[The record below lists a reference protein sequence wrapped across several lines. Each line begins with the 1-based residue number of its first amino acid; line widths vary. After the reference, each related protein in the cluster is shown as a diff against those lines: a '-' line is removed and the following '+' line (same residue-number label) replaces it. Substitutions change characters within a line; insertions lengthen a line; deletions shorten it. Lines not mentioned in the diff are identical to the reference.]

1 MRLGISLPQCGEAAS
16 PDAVRDH
23 AREAEAL
30 GYDSVWVLDRVL
42 YPVNPRVPYAGTPDG
57 SLPLSYKRVFDPLT
71 TLTFVAA
78 CTERVALGTSVLN
91 LPFYNPVLLHKQLTT
106 LDILSKGRLRVTFGT
121 GWSPDEYEAVG
132 VDMKT
137 RGARTNEALD
147 LLRKMWTETTPEH
160 NGTYFSLPKSVFD
173 LRPVNGP
180 PPVYMAAFT
189 PVTMKRVAEKA
200 DGWNPAGMP
209 AAVTK
214 SMWDGILAMAKDAG
228 RDPSKLQLVVRG
240 NLVLNAEATPGER
253 PPFCGTWEEIARDI
267 AETRAIGAHELILE
281 LGFLPGA
288 EDARQQLA
296 AIRKLRELAG

>member
-1 MRLGISLPQCGEAAS
+1 MRLGVSLPQCGEAAS
-16 PDAVRDH
+16 PDAVRDN

-42 YPVNPRVPYAGTPDG
+42 YPVNPRVPYAATADG
-57 SLPLSYKRVFDPLT
+57 SLPPSYKRVFDPLT
-71 TLTFVAA
+71 TLTFAA
-78 CTERVALGTSVLN
+78 AYTERVALGTSVLN

-160 NGTYFSLPKSVFD
+160 KGTHFSLPRSVFE

-180 PPVYMAAFT
+180 PPIYMAAFT

-209 AAVTK
+209 AAVVK

-240 NLVLNAEATPGER
+240 NLVLKREATPGER
-253 PPFCGTWEEIARDI
+253 PPFCGTWEEIGRDI

-288 EDARQQLA
+288 GDAREQIVA
-296 AIRKLRELAG
+296 MRRLRELAG